1 VRDGR
6 GGWAVEGGGEFVLAR
21 RGRIGRTEH
30 PVEVRHGD
38 FRYRGRDSGEAES
51 RWETCT
57 VVVAGAAVLG

>member
-1 VRDGR
+1 MKDGR
-6 GGWAVEGGGEFVLAR
+6 GRWAVEDGGEVVLAR

-51 RWETCT
+51 QWGT
-57 VVVAGAAVLG
+57 